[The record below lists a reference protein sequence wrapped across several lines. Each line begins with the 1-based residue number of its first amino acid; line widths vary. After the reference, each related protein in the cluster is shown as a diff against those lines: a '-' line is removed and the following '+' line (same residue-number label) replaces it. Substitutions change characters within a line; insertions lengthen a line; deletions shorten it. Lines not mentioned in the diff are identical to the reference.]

1 MRATDVLDFL
11 GGRSAL
17 AGAARSIE
25 GRVAEGPLQFRL
37 SAAARLAATFKLSV
51 DEILAVIEI
60 TGRTARRRK
69 IEGELNLAESDRLY
83 RLARVTRY
91 AETVFDDADKAH
103 GWLKHPNPNFGGS
116 RPLDLLG
123 TDRGAKL
130 VEDELTR
137 IEYGDF
143 A

>member
-1 MRATDVLDFL
+1 MSTVDILEFL
-11 GGRSAL
+11 GGWSAL
-17 AGAARSIE
+17 AGTSIK
-25 GRVAEGPLQFRL
+25 GPAVADAPLQFRL
-37 SAAARLAATFKLSV
+37 SAVARVAAVFDLTVDDVLALIDV
-51 DEILAVIEI
+51 

-69 IEGELNLAESDRLY
+69 ADGELTVEESDRLY

-91 AETVFDDADKAH
+91 AQRVFDDVDKGT
-103 GWLKHPNPNFGGS
+103 GWLKQEHPDFGGR

-130 VEDELTR
+130 IEDALTR
-137 IEYGDF
+137 IEYGDL